1 MFQGWGL
8 LMRKL
13 LIVALL
19 MTGLFGLHL
28 SAQAGEE
35 GAVELKKGEPRAVAV
50 APPRAGPSPAAIA
63 ELILDGGNE
72 QQIFAAQWLAR
83 ADHDSVLEVQRAI
96 RARVKPGSNEPD
108 TLRTPEGASDVIT
121 IETRFVQGPAN
132 WRNDIA
138 VRFEGPTPEGLPAGT
153 DLLDDTQVE
162 LILRAIKGGKL
173 DLITA
178 PRISVYDGQ
187 RANVSVLN
195 QQSYVS
201 DFSVVKTERGQIAN
215 PWVQVIKEGVMVD
228 MRPTLSADKRYV
240 TLDFHATFA
249 ELQRPIPQR
258 TIKVGRN
265 EMRIQ
270 RPHVDLGLAL
280 THVTVPI
287 GGAVL
292 IWPEG
297 GPSRTADGKHT
308 RAVFVRISEKL
319 LRVPGPGGSEID
331 LTTDDGGEKP
341 AAPGEPKKDR

>member
-1 MFQGWGL
+1 MLWEWGL

-13 LIVALL
+13 LFVALL
-19 MTGLFGLHL
+19 IAGLFGLHL

-35 GAVELKKGEPRAVAV
+35 GEIELKKDEPRAVPV
-50 APPRAGPSPAAIA
+50 APPRAGPSPAALA
-63 ELILDGGNE
+63 ELILEGGHD
-72 QQIFAAQWLAR
+72 QQIFAAQYLAR
-83 ADHDSVLEVQRAI
+83 ADHETVLAVQRAI
-96 RARVKPGSNEPD
+96 RARVKPGSNEPE
-108 TLRTPEGASDVIT
+108 TLQMPEGASDVIT
-121 IETRFVQGPAN
+121 IETRFVQGPAR

-138 VRFEGPTPEGLPAGT
+138 VRFDGPTPEGLPPGT

-162 LILRAIKGGKL
+162 VILRALEKGHL
-173 DLITA
+173 DQISA

-249 ELQRPIPQR
+249 ELQRPIAER
-258 TIKVGRN
+258 TIKVGGN

-280 THVTVPI
+280 TQVTVPI

-297 GPSRTADGKHT
+297 GPSHSLDGKHS
-308 RAVFVRISEKL
+308 RAVLVRISDKVIQ
-319 LRVPGPGGSEID
+319 VPGGEGQEID
-331 LTTDDGGEKP
+331 LTPADDEGKR
-341 AAPGEPKKDR
+341 KKKEDR